1 MWSEQA
7 LETQPAHCPERAHPT
22 PGMAGAPGMT
32 HSGHVAPAGG
42 APGWGAGPSWGAP
55 HWPDGTL
62 PPKNLPLEGLQEL
75 LQDTLSPG
83 RVLQAS
89 QWLSCKG

>member
-1 MWSEQA
+1 MGG
-7 LETQPAHCPERAHPT
+7 RAFLGGT
-22 PGMAGAPGMT
+22 PLARW
-32 HSGHVAPAGG
+32 HSPR
-42 APGWGAGPSWGAP
+42 
-55 HWPDGTL
+55 
-62 PPKNLPLEGLQEL
+62 KNPPLEGLQEL